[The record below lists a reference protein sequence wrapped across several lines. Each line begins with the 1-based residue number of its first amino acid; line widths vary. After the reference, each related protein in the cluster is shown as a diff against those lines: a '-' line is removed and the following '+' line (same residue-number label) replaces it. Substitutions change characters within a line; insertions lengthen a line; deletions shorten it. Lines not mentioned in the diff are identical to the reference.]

1 MKPTHISAPPHVQ
14 WMRMGVFGLLLLAFV
29 LLPFVLWSDAFDHAT
44 PRWLQAQT
52 SAGWLAMAGIALL
65 VADVVLPIPSSIVSA
80 ALCWQLGPFWGGIS
94 VAVGCLLAFVF
105 GYGIG
110 RTVPE
115 SRLRSWIGPSL
126 WDSAQRHARQ
136 RAMWWIVVARPL
148 PLLAE
153 VSALLAG
160 LWRIPLLP
168 AIANATAASCVMGA
182 LYGLS
187 AWLGRDQ
194 PAVGIMLL
202 ALLAL
207 PSLTWALHRMVL
219 RRWLS
224 VPASTAVAN
233 DKAPRPMTSAGS
245 DSADL

>member
-1 MKPTHISAPPHVQ
+1 MKGQHDHASMNSAQIAVRPPLQ
-14 WMRMGVFGLLLLAFV
+14 WMRAGAFGLLLMAFV
-29 LLPFVLWSDAFDHAT
+29 LLPFALWSDTFDRTA
-44 PRWLQAQT
+44 PQWLQAQT
-52 SAGWLAMAGIALL
+52 GVGWLATAGIALL
-65 VADVVLPIPSSIVSA
+65 VADVVLPIPSSIVSV
-80 ALCWQLGPFWGGIS
+80 ALCWELGPIWGAIS
-94 VAVGCLLAFVF
+94 VATGCLLAFVV

-110 RTVPE
+110 RMVPE

-160 LWRIPLLP
+160 VWRIPLLP
-168 AIANATAASCVMGA
+168 AMANAAAASCVVGA
-182 LYGLS
+182 LYGFS

-194 PAVGIMLL
+194 PAIGTMLL

-207 PSLTWALHRMVL
+207 PSLTWVVHRWVI

-224 VPASTAVAN
+224 AAASKGPDVEKEA
-233 DKAPRPMTSAGS
+233 R
-245 DSADL
+245 